1 MRYTK
6 EESDSRKVIAIGL
19 ATYYTLRGY
28 RHVTLSC
35 FGDGA
40 EVTIYVDTKEEL
52 EKAEKES
59 RMSILDGCTMQT
71 KEWDNEIGHY
81 YSYSVEY

>member
-6 EESDSRKVIAIGL
+6 EESDSRKVLAIGL
-19 ATYYTLRGY
+19 ATLYTLKGY

-35 FGDGA
+35 YREGA

-52 EKAEKES
+52 EKAEQES
-59 RMSILDGCTMQT
+59 MMSIVNGCSSH
-71 KEWDNEIGHY
+71 KREWDNENGHY